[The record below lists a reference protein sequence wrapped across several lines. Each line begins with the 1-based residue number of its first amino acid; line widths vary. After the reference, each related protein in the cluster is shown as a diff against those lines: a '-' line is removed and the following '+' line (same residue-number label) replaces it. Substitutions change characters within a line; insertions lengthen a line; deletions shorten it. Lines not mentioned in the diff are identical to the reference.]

1 MSGLPAFH
9 LSSRFLK
16 FAVAAAALVSQAAF
30 AVPVTFSGALTQSD
44 PVFNRPFT
52 ATTLSTV
59 GTAVAY
65 DLYGFHVDAAGT
77 YSAEATGFLSNTADT
92 FLALYQ
98 GTFNPR
104 SPLTNLVT
112 YDDDSGT
119 GALSLLTA
127 SLQAGTQYYLV
138 FTSYSN
144 GQYGEYNG
152 RFNTVSGSG
161 QVTLDGAAA
170 AVPEPASLALT
181 GAGLAGLLALRRRRR
196 QA

>member
-1 MSGLPAFH
+1 MFGLPA
-9 LSSRFLK
+9 SRVIKL
-16 FAVAAAALVSQAAF
+16 ALAAAALVSQATF

-52 ATTLSTV
+52 STSLSTV

-65 DLYGFHVDAAGT
+65 DVYGFHVNAAGT
-77 YSAEATGFLSNTADT
+77 YSAEATGFLSTTADT

-98 GTFNPR
+98 GTFNPA
-104 SPLTNLVT
+104 SPLANMVT

-119 GALSLLTA
+119 GALSLLSAT
-127 SLQAGTQYYLV
+127 LQAGTQYYLV

-144 GQYGEYNG
+144 GMYGEYNG
-152 RFNTVSGSG
+152 RLNTVSGSG
-161 QVTLDGAAA
+161 QVTLDAAAA

-181 GAGLAGLLALRRRRR
+181 GVGLAGLLALRRRRR

>member
-1 MSGLPAFH
+1 MFGLPA
-9 LSSRFLK
+9 SRVIKL
-16 FAVAAAALVSQAAF
+16 ALAAAALVSQATF

-52 ATTLSTV
+52 ASSLSTV

-65 DLYGFHVDAAGT
+65 DVYGFHVNAAGI
-77 YSAEATGFLSNTADT
+77 YSAEATGFLSTTADT

-98 GTFNPR
+98 GTFNPAA
-104 SPLTNLVT
+104 PLANMVT

-119 GALSLLTA
+119 GSLSLLSAT
-127 SLQAGTQYYLV
+127 LQAGTQYYLV
-138 FTSYSN
+138 FTSYNN
-144 GQYGEYNG
+144 GMYGEYNG

-161 QVTLDGAAA
+161 QVTLDAAAA

-181 GAGLAGLLALRRRRR
+181 GVGLAGLLALRRRRR

>member
-1 MSGLPAFH
+1 MFGVS
-9 LSSRFLK
+9 SSRFIKL
-16 FAVAAAALVSQAAF
+16 ALAAAALASQVAF
-30 AVPVTFSGALTQSD
+30 AAPVTFSGALTQSD

-52 ATTLSTV
+52 ATSLSTV

-65 DLYGFHVDAAGT
+65 DVYGFHVNAAGI

-98 GTFNPR
+98 GSFNR
-104 SPLTNLVT
+104 TAPLTNLVT
-112 YDDDSGT
+112 YDDDSGA
-119 GALSLLTA
+119 GALSLLSAT
-127 SLQAGTQYYLV
+127 LQAGTQYYLV

-144 GQYGEYNG
+144 GMYGEYNG
-152 RFNTVSGSG
+152 RFNTVTGSG

-170 AVPEPASLALT
+170 VVPEPASLALT
-181 GAGLAGLLALRRRRR
+181 GVGLAGLLALRRRRR